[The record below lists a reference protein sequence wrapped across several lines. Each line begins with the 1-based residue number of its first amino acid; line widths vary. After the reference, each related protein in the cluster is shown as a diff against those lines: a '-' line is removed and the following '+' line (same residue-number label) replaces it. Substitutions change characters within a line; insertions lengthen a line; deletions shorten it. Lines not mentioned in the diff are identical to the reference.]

1 MVRHNTVFSP
11 SNLSAASNPIKRAP
25 ARYKRARAPGSGH
38 PSPRHVSA
46 HSLAASLAT
55 AALLHSACAAPK
67 KVGDQCT
74 TESQGSLLGTPHNL
88 PAVYIRPGVQDA
100 SVDIPNQRGGGE
112 REQRASERD
121 MAGRRCPLPARA
133 PLITRPAPANE
144 LPKQINYVPCIT
156 LVRLFISGRWTRY
169 KLCARRARALPD
181 MSPLAR
187 SLLALAAAALL
198 HGACVE
204 ADASQCTTVI
214 HGVSSSA
221 EYDLV
226 TVYIPAGVQASTVT
240 IPNPCKYG
248 NTPIGELVMVCD
260 DVKPTVYVPDLPQ
273 YSPATVYRNG
283 DYTKQAAPVSVI
295 IWCPAADPPTISFII
310 VERVISVARGG
321 RGTPAMSPLARSLL
335 ALAAAALLHVACAAT
350 KEVGD

>member
-1 MVRHNTVFSP
+1 MFP
-11 SNLSAASNPIKRAP
+11 
-25 ARYKRARAPGSGH
+25 
-38 PSPRHVSA
+38 VS
-46 HSLAASLAT
+46 
-55 AALLHSACAAPK
+55 
-67 KVGDQCT
+67 
-74 TESQGSLLGTPHNL
+74 
-88 PAVYIRPGVQDA
+88 R
-100 SVDIPNQRGGGE
+100 
-112 REQRASERD
+112 
-121 MAGRRCPLPARA
+121 
-133 PLITRPAPANE
+133 
-144 LPKQINYVPCIT
+144 
-156 LVRLFISGRWTRY
+156 FGRWTRY
-169 KLCARRARALPD
+169 KLCARRARALPA

-248 NTPIGELVMVCD
+248 YTPIGELVMVCD

-295 IWCPAADPPTISFII
+295 IWCPAADPPTIS
-310 VERVISVARGG
+310 V
-321 RGTPAMSPLARSLL
+321 
-335 ALAAAALLHVACAAT
+335 
-350 KEVGD
+350 